1 MNTQNHSSAIREK
14 TDKYTEFVSRGF
26 GKDLAKRLGLPQPVV
41 LRRYTP
47 NAPLVQGPILVLG
60 QGAGSDAVA
69 QVLLDWHQD
78 VRRHATPKEKL
89 GAIVV
94 VLDDLEHPDQ
104 LSAPMLAVGAA
115 LRDLNKNARV
125 VTISRAA
132 TVKDKPAVA
141 AARNGV
147 DGIVRSLA
155 KELRAGA
162 TANGVLLANDIAAD
176 APSALSALRFFLSA
190 RSAFV
195 AGQFLTACSTG
206 SAAGADWEKPL
217 AGSVAVVTGAAR
229 GIGAAIA
236 RTLARDGATVLAVD
250 VPAAGDHLAAVA
262 NEIHGTALQLDITTP
277 DAGER
282 ILEHAISRY
291 GRLDIVVHNAGI
303 TRDKLLANMDAAK
316 WDSVMAVNIA
326 SQLRMN
332 EAFLASSD
340 FANNPRIISVA
351 STSGIAGNRGQTNYA
366 ASKAGVMGMVR
377 ATAPLL
383 SERGGTV
390 NAVAPGFIE
399 TDMTAKIPFA
409 TREVARRLNS
419 LQQGGKPSDVAEAI
433 AFFAQPQ
440 AAGVTANVLRVCGQ
454 NMVGQ

>member
-1 MNTQNHSSAIREK
+1 MNSQNTSSAAREK

-26 GKDLAKRLGLPQPVV
+26 GKDLAKRLGLPQPAV

-60 QGAGSDAVA
+60 QGAGADAVA

-94 VLDDLEHPDQ
+94 VLDELDHPDQ

-125 VTISRAA
+125 VAISRVA
-132 TVKDKPAVA
+132 TVSDKPAVA

-147 DGIVRSLA
+147 DGIIRSLA

-176 APSALSALRFFLSA
+176 APSASSALRFFLSA

-195 AGQFLTACSTG
+195 DGQFLTASSAGST
-206 SAAGADWEKPL
+206 AEADWEKPL

-229 GIGAAIA
+229 GIGASIA

-262 NEIHGTALQLDITTP
+262 NEIHGTAPQLDITSL
-277 DAGER
+277 DAGQR

-377 ATAPLL
+377 STAPLL
-383 SERGGTV
+383 SESGGTV